1 MSPERQ
7 KSEEE
12 DSREFSPA
20 EVSEEE
26 EDRGRGSSST
36 VHGVQPHK
44 KKRAGKRVQGP
55 DHEEKKVES
64 FRRAHTHRVQRAGEI
79 RNKVLDGL
87 PRLASIP
94 KFWCTDYYHDKRDE
108 QASRA
113 LVKLLRHGKSF
124 NETEGR
130 EYDVV
135 IPPSG
140 FLEVDEVA
148 YHLGLPAEYII
159 LVARCSWDKQGDQ
172 ARFDCD
178 KNHLFVRAVG
188 KHTSQ

>member
-1 MSPERQ
+1 MSAQQMSLRKRRTVAEAPVLRPPGCRRTRR
-7 KSEEE
+7 
-12 DSREFSPA
+12 RELAS
-20 EVSEEE
+20 
-26 EDRGRGSSST
+26 GCM
-36 VHGVQPHK
+36 
-44 KKRAGKRVQGP
+44 GP

-159 LVARCSWDKQGDQ
+159 LVARCSWDKEGDQ
-172 ARFDCD
+172 ARFCCD
-178 KNHLFVRAVG
+178 SDYLYVRAAG
-188 KHTSQ
+188 KHTPP